1 MKQGLLATA
10 GRFGQRAS
18 TRWPRALLCCAL
30 GVGLLASPAHASAD
44 DRDAD
49 IFGDATESGPEKP
62 SAPKPDTAKTDAG
75 KPDTGKKS
83 ATGKKEP
90 GSKKAG
96 KAGRRKGTVPEAVP
110 VPDDGSG
117 ASEETSGGDDS
128 AAFGDA
134 RMMGEAKENT
144 ELLSRDRTQIGGLFY
159 NRTGV
164 SYSAGQKVGDLGLSN
179 NTLFDLYLDSRLNE
193 RVRAYVRGRVIY
205 SPLADVASSSN
216 PLFAQKPQPEATALL
231 NQMWL
236 KWDIGRT
243 VYFTAGR
250 QFIRWG
256 ATRFWNPL
264 DILNDRK
271 INPLLFFDDRVG
283 TTMLKMHVPWEE
295 NGWNFYGIVLNDN
308 ALNARKLGAAARA
321 EVVLGP
327 AEIAFSGK
335 IRKGEAA
342 RAGVDWSAAVGDID
356 LTGEASMAFP
366 NGRDP
371 EWLVSA
377 GANWT
382 WAYAED
388 DSLTLGV
395 EYFHNP
401 QGVTSQTVVRSYRD
415 ALLAESSTLPTYT
428 PLYTGK
434 DYLGALAALAS
445 PGRFND
451 VFLTAF
457 ALTNLTDNSATW
469 QFNVSSLVLTDMT
482 LEVYVGG
489 QLGKGEFRGYI
500 PLIEQDEVIG
510 PLLSTLKVDLQPPTF
525 RGGLNLRVNL

>member
-1 MKQGLLATA
+1 MKTGLLALAA
-10 GRFGQRAS
+10 GI
-18 TRWPRALLCCAL
+18 WPRALLCCAL
-30 GVGLLASPAHASAD
+30 AMPAHARAD
-44 DRDAD
+44 DRDAA
-49 IFGDATESGPEKP
+49 IFGDDAETETDKPATPAKPEASKP
-62 SAPKPDTAKTDAG
+62 AS
-75 KPDTGKKS
+75 GKKS
-83 ATGKKEP
+83 AAG
-90 GSKKAG
+90 GKKAG

-117 ASEETSGGDDS
+117 AVEDSGDGEDS
-128 AAFGDA
+128 SAFGDA
-134 RMMGEAKENT
+134 RMAGEAKENT

-159 NRTGV
+159 NRTGL
-164 SYSAGQKVGDLGLSN
+164 SYAAGQKVGDLELTN

-193 RVRAYVRGRVIY
+193 RVRAYVRGRVTY
-205 SPLADVASSSN
+205 NPLADVATSSN
-216 PLFAQKPQPEATALL
+216 PLFAQKPQPEASALL

-321 EVVLGP
+321 EVVVGQ
-327 AEIAFSGK
+327 AEIALSGK

-342 RAGVDWSAAVGDID
+342 RAGIDWSMAVGDLD

-401 QGVTSQTVVRSYRD
+401 QGVTSGTVVRSFRD
-415 ALLAESSTLPTYT
+415 ALLSGGTVVPSYT

-434 DYLGALAALAS
+434 NYLGALAALAS

-457 ALTNLTDNSATW
+457 ALSNLTDGSATW
-469 QFNVSSLVLTDMT
+469 QFNVSSLVLTDLT
-482 LEVYVGG
+482 LEVFVGG
-489 QLGKGEFRGYI
+489 QLGKGEFRGYV

-510 PLLSTLKVDLQPPTF
+510 PLLSTLGLDLQPPTF